1 MTVINNAIV
10 FLEKNSILLCLN
22 IIQNKFNS
30 AGIKLIN
37 TIFLIDPF
45 SFNDPNNSLLLIFL
59 PDLITKQTLN
69 KAYIEIGEI
78 KNCNNNIIANSSTA
92 YALIRKY
99 VYEFPFGLLL
109 YLFFIYSY
117 LCCVGIKL
125 VSRVRGYSAVRRHS

>member
-10 FLEKNSILLCLN
+10 FLEKNSILLYLN

-30 AGIKLIN
+30 DGIKLIN

-78 KNCNNNIIANSSTA
+78 KNCNNNIIANSNIITKSFSII
-92 YALIRKY
+92 Y
-99 VYEFPFGLLL
+99 GL
-109 YLFFIYSY
+109 
-117 LCCVGIKL
+117 
-125 VSRVRGYSAVRRHS
+125 